1 MIKNS
6 YQENS
11 YENKDNKKNIRA
23 MQYSANKRIYIYEYT
38 KESE

>member
-6 YQENS
+6 YQESS
-11 YENKDNKKNIRA
+11 YENKDKKNIRA
-23 MQYSANKRIYIYEYT
+23 MQYLANKRIYIYEYT